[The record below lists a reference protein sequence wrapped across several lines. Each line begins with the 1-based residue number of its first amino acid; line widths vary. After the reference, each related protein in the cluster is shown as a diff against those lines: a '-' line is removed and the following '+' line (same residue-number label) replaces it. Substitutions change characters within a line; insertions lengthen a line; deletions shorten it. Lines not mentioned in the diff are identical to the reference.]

1 MISIIVPVLNEA
13 ERLEAFFERLGLQS
27 GEREVILADGGSRDA
42 SEGIAAGRARWVS
55 APPGRALQ
63 MNAGAAAAGGDI
75 LLFLH
80 CDTALPPG
88 GLEMIEE
95 AMRDENTAGGG
106 FAHRFDRDDR
116 FSRFISLTAN
126 TRARR
131 WKLYF
136 GDQAIFVRRRVF
148 ERLGGY
154 AEMPL
159 FEDWDLSA
167 RMRNT
172 GGNIALI
179 EAPITTSGRRIEVW
193 GKRKCFAVWWGLSI
207 LYALGV
213 RVERLARYYE
223 HIR

>member
-42 SEGIAAGRARWVS
+42 SEGIAGGRARWVTS
-55 APPGRALQ
+55 PPGRALQ

-95 AMRDENTAGGG
+95 AMRDENAAGGG
-106 FAHRFDRDDR
+106 FTHRFDRDDR

-148 ERLGGY
+148 ERLGALAPSHRYWVLALRPIARNPPGR
-154 AEMPL
+154 MCGHPL
-159 FEDWDLSA
+159 RAVLS
-167 RMRNT
+167 RHR
-172 GGNIALI
+172 
-179 EAPITTSGRRIEVW
+179 P
-193 GKRKCFAVWWGLSI
+193 
-207 LYALGV
+207 
-213 RVERLARYYE
+213 RLATRG
-223 HIR
+223 

>member
-13 ERLEAFFERLGLQS
+13 DRLERFFERLGRQS
-27 GEREVILADGGSRDA
+27 GEWEVILADGGSRDA
-42 SEGIAAGRARWVS
+42 SEKIAGRRARWVTS
-55 APPGRALQ
+55 PPGRAPQ
-63 MNAGAAAAGGDI
+63 MNAGAAAAVGDI

-106 FAHRFDRDDR
+106 FTHRFDRDDR

-167 RMRNT
+167 RMRSEGSIT
-172 GGNIALI
+172 LI
-179 EAPITTSGRRIEVW
+179 EAPITTSARRIEVW
-193 GKRKCFAVWWGLSI
+193 GKRKCFTVWWGLSI

-213 RVERLARYYE
+213 RPEKLARYYE